1 MRGADSFCDGRPRKN
16 KPENAGLKCL
26 AIDRIPAIP
35 TARRHF
41 VGEGHRLAHPF
52 PVFIDERLFE
62 VTPTAHRHRLP
73 PIRDEAGIL
82 PT

>member
-1 MRGADSFCDGRPRKN
+1 VAQRIIEHFAL
-16 KPENAGLKCL
+16 LKCL
-26 AIDRIPAIP
+26 AIGEISVIS
-35 TARRHF
+35 TARRQF
-41 VGEGHRLAHPF
+41 VGGGHRLARPF